1 MKKFLGVL
9 GSILLVF
16 GSIEFANSTVIG
28 AEDYTKNWFF
38 ETAKAKEH
46 SSNTLRHSNI
56 KRRSNI
62 KQKHTNGKKQNKKVA
77 SYATSNVVTN
87 GNFTN
92 GLSGWTINN
101 PSSLPFGITAV
112 DIDGPG
118 GPLTSSDAFFVKTGG
133 DFGTSPVSL
142 IQSIK
147 LVTGGTYTLFAN
159 IAASYFP
166 LDDFMNNRSAGV
178 ITVTLDGK
186 TIDSWDFGEIARNT
200 FEYADLSASFVA
212 AASGILDINFFR
224 PFEVDINSPTNYLD
238 NISLALNNGT
248 GAPVPEPATVLLLG
262 IGLLGLAGYSKKK
275 FKKR

>member
-9 GSILLVF
+9 GSILLVL

-38 ETAKAKEH
+38 ETAKVKEH
-46 SSNTLRHSNI
+46 SSNAL
-56 KRRSNI
+56 RRSNI
-62 KQKHTNGKKQNKKVA
+62 KQKHTNGKKQNKNVA

-92 GLSGWTINN
+92 GLTAWTINN

-118 GPLTSSDAFFVKTGG
+118 PLTSSDAFFVKTGG
-133 DFGTSPVSL
+133 GFGTSPVSI

-166 LDDFMNNRSAGV
+166 LDGSMNNRSGGV

-186 TIDSWDFGEIARNT
+186 TIDSFDFGEIARNT

-224 PFEVDINSPTNYLD
+224 PFGVDINSPTNYLD

-262 IGLLGLAGYSKKK
+262 IGLVGLVGCCKKN
-275 FKKR
+275 FKTN

>member
-1 MKKFLGVL
+1 VKKFLGVL

-38 ETAKAKEH
+38 ETAKVKEY
-46 SSNTLRHSNI
+46 SFNAP
-56 KRRSNI
+56 RRSNI
-62 KQKHTNGKKQNKKVA
+62 KQKHTNGKKQNKNVA

-92 GLSGWTINN
+92 GLSSWAINN

-118 GPLTSSDAFFVKTGG
+118 PLTSSDAFFVKTGG
-133 DFGTSPVSL
+133 RSGTSPVS
-142 IQSIK
+142 IFQSIK
-147 LVTGGTYTLFAN
+147 LVTGGAYTLFAN

-166 LDDFMNNRSAGV
+166 SDSFINNLAGGV

-186 TIDSWDFGEIARNT
+186 IIDSYDFGEIASNT
-200 FEYADLSASFVA
+200 FEYATLNASFVA
-212 AASGILDINFFR
+212 ASSGILDINFFR
-224 PFEVDINSPTNYLD
+224 RFTTSINSPINYLD
-238 NISLALNNGT
+238 NVSLVSNNGGGT
-248 GAPVPEPATVLLLG
+248 PVPEPATVLLLG
-262 IGLLGLAGYSKKK
+262 TGLLGLAGYSKKK
-275 FKKR
+275 FKKN

>member
-38 ETAKAKEH
+38 ETAKVKEH
-46 SSNTLRHSNI
+46 SSNTL
-56 KRRSNI
+56 RRSNI
-62 KQKHTNGKKQNKKVA
+62 KQKHTNRKKQNKNVA

-92 GLSGWTINN
+92 GLSGWAINN

-118 GPLTSSDAFFVKTGG
+118 PLTSSDAFFVKTGG
-133 DFGTSPVSL
+133 DFGTNPVSI

-147 LVTGGTYTLFAN
+147 LVAGGTYTLFAN

-166 LDDFMNNRSAGV
+166 VSSDMNNLSGGV

-186 TIDSWDFGEIARNT
+186 TIDSFDFGEIARNT

-224 PFEVDINSPTNYLD
+224 PFGVDINSPTNYLD
-238 NISLALNNGT
+238 NISLALNSGT

-262 IGLLGLAGYSKKK
+262 AGLLGLAGYSKKK

>member
-38 ETAKAKEH
+38 ETAKVKEH
-46 SSNTLRHSNI
+46 SSNAL
-56 KRRSNI
+56 RRSNI
-62 KQKHTNGKKQNKKVA
+62 KQKHTNGKKQNETVA

-92 GLSGWTINN
+92 GLSAWSINN

-118 GPLTSSDAFFVKTGG
+118 ALTSSDAFFVKTGG
-133 DFGTSPVSL
+133 GFGTSPVSI

-147 LVTGGTYTLFAN
+147 LVTGGAYTLFAN

-166 LDDFMNNRSAGV
+166 LDGSMNNLSGGV

-212 AASGILDINFFR
+212 AASGILDLNFFR
-224 PFEVDINSPTNYLD
+224 PYGVDINSPTNYLD

-262 IGLLGLAGYSKKK
+262 IGLVGLVGCCKKN
-275 FKKR
+275 FKTN

>member
-38 ETAKAKEH
+38 ETAKVKEH
-46 SSNTLRHSNI
+46 SSNAL
-56 KRRSNI
+56 RRSNI
-62 KQKHTNGKKQNKKVA
+62 KQKHTNGKKQNKNVA

-87 GNFTN
+87 GNFTD
-92 GLSGWTINN
+92 GLSAWTINN
-101 PSSLPFGITAV
+101 PSRLPFGITAV

-118 GPLTSSDAFFVKTGG
+118 SLTSSDAFFVKTGG
-133 DFGTSPVSL
+133 GFGTSPVSI

-147 LVTGGTYTLFAN
+147 LVTGGTYTLLAN

-166 LDDFMNNRSAGV
+166 LDGSMNNLSGGIV
-178 ITVTLDGK
+178 TVTLDGK
-186 TIDSWDFGEIARNT
+186 TIDSFDFGIIARNT
-200 FEYADLSASFVA
+200 FEYAFLSASFVA
-212 AASGILDINFFR
+212 SSSGILDINFFR
-224 PFEVDINSPTNYLD
+224 PYGVDINSPTNYFD

-262 IGLLGLAGYSKKK
+262 IGLVGLVGCCKKN
-275 FKKR
+275 FKTN

>member
-38 ETAKAKEH
+38 ETAKVKEH
-46 SSNTLRHSNI
+46 SSNAL
-56 KRRSNI
+56 RRSNI
-62 KQKHTNGKKQNKKVA
+62 KQKHTNGKKQNKNVA

-92 GLSGWTINN
+92 GLSGWAINN

-112 DIDGPG
+112 DIDGP

-159 IAASYFP
+159 IAASYSP
-166 LDDFMNNRSAGV
+166 RDDHINNLSGGV

-186 TIDSWDFGEIARNT
+186 IIDSFDFGIIARNT
-200 FEYADLSASFVA
+200 FVYADLSASFVA

-224 PFEVDINSPTNYLD
+224 PFGVDINSPTNYL
-238 NISLALNNGT
+238 I
-248 GAPVPEPATVLLLG
+248 
-262 IGLLGLAGYSKKK
+262 IY
-275 FKKR
+275 RWH

>member
-46 SSNTLRHSNI
+46 SSNTLR
-56 KRRSNI
+56 RSNI
-62 KQKHTNGKKQNKKVA
+62 KQKHTNGKKQNKNVA

-92 GLSGWTINN
+92 GLSGWAINN
-101 PSSLPFGITAV
+101 PSRLPFGITAV
-112 DIDGPG
+112 DIDGP

-133 DFGTSPVSL
+133 RSGTSPVS
-142 IQSIK
+142 IFQSIK
-147 LVTGGTYTLFAN
+147 LVTGGAYTLFAN

-166 LDDFMNNRSAGV
+166 SDSFINNLAGGV

-186 TIDSWDFGEIARNT
+186 IIDSYDFGK
-200 FEYADLSASFVA
+200 L
-212 AASGILDINFFR
+212 
-224 PFEVDINSPTNYLD
+224 
-238 NISLALNNGT
+238 
-248 GAPVPEPATVLLLG
+248 PATPLNMPL
-262 IGLLGLAGYSKKK
+262 
-275 FKKR
+275 